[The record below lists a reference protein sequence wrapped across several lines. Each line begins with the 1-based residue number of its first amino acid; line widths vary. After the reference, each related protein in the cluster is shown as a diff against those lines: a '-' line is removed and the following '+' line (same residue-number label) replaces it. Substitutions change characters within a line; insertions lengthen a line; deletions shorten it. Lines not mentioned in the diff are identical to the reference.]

1 MRRRPYDPALRSLS
15 VRFFNRR
22 HILPR
27 ISRIAGND
35 DLFLFEMILWNIILS
50 YFPNLFQSRLF
61 RWIGLHDTC
70 GVNNLHGIP
79 GIISAL
85 ASIIAVYVA
94 GEATY
99 GPSYYTMFPEAAP
112 LDGSSQLRT
121 LNLNRLNFARTYMR
135 QTVRR
140 KAITTEIHTL
150 CSVNGQMMH
159 MCAFCVRPRKVDK
172 IVWFSVKLALEKTM
186 CAS

>member
-99 GPSYYTMFPEAAP
+99 GSSYYTMFPEAAP
-112 LDGSSQLRT
+112 LAGSSQLRT
-121 LNLNRLNFARTYMR
+121 LS
-135 QTVRR
+135 QV
-140 KAITTEIHTL
+140 KPISSKL
-150 CSVNGQMMH
+150 CANVHASDSLPESHCDGN
-159 MCAFCVRPRKVDK
+159 
-172 IVWFSVKLALEKTM
+172 SYTM
-186 CAS
+186 LR